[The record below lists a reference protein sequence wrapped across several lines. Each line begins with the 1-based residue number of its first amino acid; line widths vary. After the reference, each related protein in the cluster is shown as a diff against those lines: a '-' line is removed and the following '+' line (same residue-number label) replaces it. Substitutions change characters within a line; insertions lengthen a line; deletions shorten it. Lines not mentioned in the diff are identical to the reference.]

1 MRVLMLANARSP
13 HTRRWAGA
21 LAGRGWEV
29 HVASIRPAVIPAVTV
44 HRVGV
49 GSGLIGALLSYPWM
63 LLTVRRLARRIRPDL
78 IHAHYSVTHG
88 AIAVLARLRPL
99 VVTVWGSDLV
109 GGDRPVPGP
118 KRWLNRFVL
127 RRARAVTVASEFLA
141 GAVGEVAGPGASV
154 AVVPFGVDTAVFRPR
169 SDPGEDFRVG
179 FVKHLRRRYDPST
192 LVEGFARLA
201 AAEPGASLVMAG
213 SGPMLGRLRRRAR
226 RLGVAG
232 RIEWLGEVP
241 HEEVPALMRT
251 FHVLANPSRSESF
264 GVVLAEAGATG
275 IPAAA
280 SAVGG
285 VTDVVVDGET
295 GLLVPPGDPQSLA
308 AALARLAADPE
319 LRRSMGEAAR
329 RRVQERFEWSGCVD
343 RMVAVLEEAGR

>member
-88 AIAVLARLRPL
+88 AIAVLTRLRPL

-127 RRARAVTVASEFLA
+127 RRVRAVTVASEFLA

-154 AVVPFGVDTAVFRPR
+154 AVVPFGVDTTVFRPG
-169 SDPGEDFRVG
+169 SDPGEGFRVG

-226 RLGVAG
+226 RLGVAD

-251 FHVLANPSRSESF
+251 FQVLANPSRSESF

-295 GLLVPPGDPQSLA
+295 GLLVLPGDPHALA

-329 RRVQERFEWSGCVD
+329 RRVQERFEWSDCVD